1 MGFYS
6 PTDEHSVMV
15 NLIQHLICSDMVDM
29 IKTFPFHDTQT
40 PGDGQVFFDHVAWLV
55 NDMDAASAVFERL
68 GFILT
73 PYSIHGNRDP
83 ETGDRIPQGTANRL
97 TMLRT
102 GYIELLCEA
111 GDVEA
116 PVVEDLRA
124 RLARYEGVQLLVFTE
139 ADAEAAYT
147 RISENGIPVQ
157 PMVHLRRDVEAADG
171 SDTEV
176 QFSVIRAAF
185 DAIPEGRIQLITH
198 HTPEHMW
205 QDRYISYANGIF
217 GLLGATLCVEDPS
230 ASVQNFEKVAGRDG
244 TVIDADEVHL
254 ICDRGGM
261 RLVTP
266 KRLAEIAPNV
276 DVPSLPYTA
285 FIEFVA
291 DDLDVSRKYFAS
303 VGIATT
309 ENDGVLLVDPKD
321 SLGTGLMIRQAV

>member
-1 MGFYS
+1 M
-6 PTDEHSVMV
+6 
-15 NLIQHLICSDMVDM
+15 
-29 IKTFPFHDTQT
+29 KAFPYHQQQT
-40 PGDGQVFFDHVAWLV
+40 PDQGQVFFDHVAWLV
-55 NDMDAASAVFERL
+55 SDMDAASEVFERL

-111 GDVEA
+111 GDVQA

-124 RLARYEGVQLLVFTE
+124 RLSRYEGVQLMVFTE
-139 ADAEAAYT
+139 ADAEAAYK
-147 RISENGIPVQ
+147 RISDNGISVQ

-185 DAIPEGRIQLITH
+185 DAIPEGRIQVITH
-198 HTPEHMW
+198 HTPDHMW
-205 QDRYISYANGIF
+205 QDRYISYANGIT
-217 GLLGATLCVEDPS
+217 GLVGATVCVDDPVVS
-230 ASVQNFEKVAGRDG
+230 AKNFEKVAGR
-244 TVIDADEVHL
+244 TSSVVDADEVHL
-254 ICDRGGM
+254 VCDRGGM

-266 KRLAEIAPNV
+266 KRLSEIAP
-276 DVPSLPYTA
+276 DVVPPSLPYTA

-303 VGIATT
+303 VGISTS
-309 ENDGVLLVDPKD
+309 ENDGMLLVDPKD
-321 SLGTGLMIRQAV
+321 SLGTGLMIRKAN

>member
-1 MGFYS
+1 MILR
-6 PTDEHSVMV
+6 H
-15 NLIQHLICSDMVDM
+15 NWSDIIGGM
-29 IKTFPFHDTQT
+29 KTFPFHETQT
-40 PGDGQVFFDHVAWLV
+40 PDHGQVFFDHVAWLV

-83 ETGDRIPQGTANRL
+83 ETGERIPQGTANRL

-111 GDVEA
+111 GDVMA

-124 RLARYEGVQLLVFTE
+124 RLSRYEGVQLMVFT
-139 ADAEAAYT
+139 DANAETAYK
-147 RISENGIPVQ
+147 RISDNGIAVQ

-171 SDTEV
+171 SETEV

-185 DAIPEGRIQLITH
+185 DAIPEGRIQVITH

-205 QDRYISYANGIF
+205 QDRYISYANGIT
-217 GLLGATLCVEDPS
+217 GLVGATVCVENPS
-230 ASVQNFEKVAGRDG
+230 TSAKSFEKIAGR
-244 TVIDADEVHL
+244 TATSIDAGEVHL
-254 ICDRGGM
+254 MCDRGGI

-266 KRLAEIAPNV
+266 KRLSEIAPNV
-276 DVPSLPYTA
+276 VPPSLPYTA

-303 VGIATT
+303 VGISTT
-309 ENDGVLLVDPKD
+309 ENDGVLLIDPKD
-321 SLGTGLMIRQAV
+321 SLGTGLMIHPR

>member
-1 MGFYS
+1 M
-6 PTDEHSVMV
+6 
-15 NLIQHLICSDMVDM
+15 
-29 IKTFPFHDTQT
+29 KAFPFHEQQT
-40 PGDGQVFFDHVAWLV
+40 PNEGQVFFDHVAWLV
-55 NDMDAASAVFERL
+55 EDMDAASDVFERL

-83 ETGDRIPQGTANRL
+83 ETGERIPQGTANRL

-111 GDVEA
+111 GDVVA

-124 RLARYEGVQLLVFTE
+124 RLARYQGVQLLVFTE
-139 ADAEAAYT
+139 ADAEIAQK
-147 RISENGIPVQ
+147 RISENGIPLQ

-185 DAIPEGRIQLITH
+185 DAIPEGRIQVITH

-205 QDRYISYANGIF
+205 QPRYISYANGIT
-217 GLLGATLCVEDPS
+217 GLLGATLCVEDPKES
-230 ASVQNFEKVAGRDG
+230 ARNFEKISGRSATPVDS
-244 TVIDADEVHL
+244 DEVHL

-266 KRLAEIAPNV
+266 GRLAEIAPDV
-276 DVPSLPYTA
+276 EVPSLPYTA

-291 DDLDVSRKYFAS
+291 DDLNVSRKYFDS
-303 VGIATT
+303 VGVDTV
-309 ENDGVLLVDPKD
+309 EKDGLIYVNPKD
-321 SLGTGLMIRQAV
+321 ALGTGLMIRQKD